1 MKSLRLEADVSVEI
15 DVSELKRALD
25 AGEELVIVDVREGWE
40 HAMAHLPG
48 AVHIPLGELAKR
60 HGELEPER
68 AHVLYCHHGVRS
80 MRAAMALAQQGFANV
95 RSLRGGIDRWSLEI
109 DPSIPRY

>member
-1 MKSLRLEADVSVEI
+1 MSVEI
-15 DVSELKRALD
+15 EASELKRALD

-40 HAMAHLPG
+40 HALAHLPG
-48 AVHIPLGELAKR
+48 AVHIPLGELGKR
-60 HGELEPER
+60 HSELHPER

-95 RSLRGGIDRWSLEI
+95 RSLRGGIDRWSMEI